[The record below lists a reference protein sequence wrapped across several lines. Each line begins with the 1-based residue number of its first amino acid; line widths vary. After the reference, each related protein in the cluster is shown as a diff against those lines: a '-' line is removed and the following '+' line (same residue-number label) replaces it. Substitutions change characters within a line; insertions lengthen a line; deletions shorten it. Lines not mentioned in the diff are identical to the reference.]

1 MEDMEAV
8 HPTQGMEVH
17 LTQQKTTIPS
27 NRRFQ
32 LE

>member
-17 LTQQKTTIPS
+17 LTQQTTTIPS